1 MLDYCLFVSLFQNE
15 LESYCIYGKYQ
26 ELHPKILNLI
36 EAKNIKQS
44 DNPEFVLIYKESR
57 QFVDFYWKNIL
68 KDNVKWLF
76 IYLKTMEEAN
86 VLFRE
91 IRNFGE
97 TYLDTN
103 EPMVILKNINIDFQ
117 LNYRNEFI
125 KPIEQMSIDEF
136 LDIKILESVSDCEQI
151 IHDKPSQLIK
161 SLSSNS
167 LYVYFGKTIDTKD
180 LLKCQML
187 AKMKFFICECTNEQD
202 EICGYFANTDF
213 IEKLWLYLL
222 SGNEQQAIVNLYKLN
237 EIKIK
242 VPVRCV

>member
-86 VLFRE
+86 VLFR
-91 IRNFGE
+91 
-97 TYLDTN
+97 
-103 EPMVILKNINIDFQ
+103 
-117 LNYRNEFI
+117 
-125 KPIEQMSIDEF
+125 
-136 LDIKILESVSDCEQI
+136 
-151 IHDKPSQLIK
+151 
-161 SLSSNS
+161 
-167 LYVYFGKTIDTKD
+167 
-180 LLKCQML
+180 
-187 AKMKFFICECTNEQD
+187 
-202 EICGYFANTDF
+202 
-213 IEKLWLYLL
+213 
-222 SGNEQQAIVNLYKLN
+222 
-237 EIKIK
+237 
-242 VPVRCV
+242 